1 MQRTLNN
8 ANFVQ
13 RTLDRWT
20 YPRRPVPTRS
30 VYDMSLTGHL
40 DDPASAVRRHFEAT
54 YPHIKEVR
62 FAATS
67 APASSITIDGRS
79 HSVVT
84 LDWFNP
90 GQPKV
95 LPGAEEAGNG
105 RYDWGAAGTAFDYRV
120 RLLLAPQDPAGFV
133 AAAGARN
140 LARRWRQPSPVA
152 AWSELVEAIADLQT
166 EPSGGREPGAHP
178 SSATVARL
186 CGLLA
191 LYEQLYRVPAAY
203 LTKHPLLLAG
213 PDAGLDEHL
222 GLVDDRLVNDV
233 AALTLLFTESQPALA
248 GRHQH
253 VVSNPIFD
261 RSNDL
266 GGADADVIVDSTLLE
281 LKTVK
286 TPVLNKITVWQ
297 ILGYLLADTTDR
309 HEIREVGW
317 YFSRHGY
324 LWRLPVEE
332 LLARLHGGTLDL
344 TSAREQFA
352 DILHGSLLP
361 HDR

>member
-1 MQRTLNN
+1 
-8 ANFVQ
+8 
-13 RTLDRWT
+13 
-20 YPRRPVPTRS
+20 
-30 VYDMSLTGHL
+30 MSLTRHL
-40 DDPASAVRRHFEAT
+40 DDPESAVRRHFEAT

-62 FAATS
+62 FADTS
-67 APASSITIDGRS
+67 TPAASITIDGRP
-79 HSVVT
+79 HSLVT
-84 LDWFNP
+84 VDWFNP

-95 LPGAEEAGNG
+95 LPGAEQAGEDRFN
-105 RYDWGAAGTAFDYRV
+105 WGAAGTAFDYRV

-140 LARRWRQPSPVA
+140 LARRWRQPSPLA
-152 AWSELVEAIADLQT
+152 AWTELVDAVADLQT
-166 EPSGGREPGAHP
+166 EPSGDREPRAHP

-191 LYEQLYRVPAAY
+191 LYEQLYRAPAAS
-203 LTKHPLLLAG
+203 LTNHPLLLAG
-213 PDAGLDEHL
+213 PDAVLDDHL

-233 AALTLLFTESQPALA
+233 AALTLLFTESQPDLA

-266 GGADADVIVDSTLLE
+266 GGADADLIIDGTLLE

-286 TPVLNKITVWQ
+286 TPALNKLTVWQ
-297 ILGYLLADTTDR
+297 LLGYLLADTTDR
-309 HEIREVGW
+309 HQIREVGW

-324 LWRLPVEE
+324 LWRLPAEE
-332 LLARLHGGTLDL
+332 LLARLHGNTLDL
-344 TSAREQFA
+344 TSARAQFA
-352 DILHGSLLP
+352 DILHGSHAP
-361 HDR
+361 